1 MGAQSTSSTIRVGI
15 HYVLQIHW
23 NNLAGMCIQ
32 EKYLGGS
39 YPISSQIKF
48 GDVTLC
54 FFVYRGCFGS
64 LWLNHA
70 AQVDSRQQTT
80 DIVALT
86 AGTWGVVRL
95 VQSFQSA
102 VNDREWKTFLQF
114 PWICF
119 ANILSSKI
127 YSCCSKTFP
136 HGLNAEKLS
145 NDLHIALHFDLMLE
159 KSNEHTKLVQVDG
172 WEWLSGFSSP
182 CRFMQETY
190 SGDIRRM
197 MQWICG
203 YFSFEKLAFP
213 VVKRKVKIILKPSLP
228 C

>member
-1 MGAQSTSSTIRVGI
+1 M
-15 HYVLQIHW
+15 
-23 NNLAGMCIQ
+23 
-32 EKYLGGS
+32 
-39 YPISSQIKF
+39 
-48 GDVTLC
+48 
-54 FFVYRGCFGS
+54 YRGWFGS

-70 AQVDSRQQTT
+70 AQVDSCQQTT

-136 HGLNAEKLS
+136 HGLNPEKLS
-145 NDLHIALHFDLMLE
+145 NDLHIAIHFHLMLE

-172 WEWLSGFSSP
+172 WEWLSGFQVHAGSWRKP
-182 CRFMQETY
+182 TVGTLGEWC
-190 SGDIRRM
+190 
-197 MQWICG
+197 WICG

-213 VVKRKVKIILKPSLP
+213 VAKRKVKIILKPSLP